1 MELQPPVA
9 KMRSFNCKIVIL
21 DFGCSFIEIGR
32 GLRIKL
38 LLRLF
43 MKGLKMHG

>member
-9 KMRSFNCKIVIL
+9 KIRSLNCKIVIL
-21 DFGCSFIEIGR
+21 DFGWSFIEIGR

-38 LLRLF
+38 LL
-43 MKGLKMHG
+43 